1 MGVTDSE
8 KHKYASSC
16 TSFNTHWAALNKLLA
31 MGPHSGSHRRLVI
44 LNNPSRLLCGSTE
57 RGSPPL
63 LKQFPVSVT
72 VFSSSAR
79 PGMHP
84 FPL

>member
-8 KHKYASSC
+8 KHKYASS
-16 TSFNTHWAALNKLLA
+16 TASFNTHWAALNKLLA
-31 MGPHSGSHRRLVI
+31 MGPHSGSQRRLVI
-44 LNNPSRLLCGSTE
+44 LNNPSCLLCGSTE

-72 VFSSSAR
+72 VSALQ
-79 PGMHP
+79 HP